1 VSSQTTEQQDWLD
14 SMNEG
19 AQSFQHGRFGDAAG
33 TFSQA
38 TKIFPER
45 VESWINLGA
54 ALLEDKRFDASAA
67 ALKKAISINPKL
79 MISHM
84 MFGDALRQLG
94 LSAQSL
100 ASYRAAVSLQR
111 TPMALNKLACA
122 LRAKKEVIE
131 AEALFREAIRLEP
144 DFMLAKVNLATLHIE
159 MFQFEEAKIQ
169 LSALAKRKL
178 SPAER
183 EEVAKS
189 RLVLSEYFRLKEPL
203 AALSTEN
210 NLAALEVALAN
221 TPFGDGEVDEGALKT
236 IRSYIK
242 FANDHTD
249 YPSTLVTDL
258 PREWPFLEAMFM
270 VPMVNTVSEYLEIR
284 AKKGE
289 GEKATGALLES
300 VNMEAVIK
308 AARTTRLDLH
318 DPIKA
323 ELHLRHWHALAC
335 REVPGFFPGH
345 FKYTQNRTANSPT
358 LKRVEPALASSTF
371 RYFISDIYPGLK
383 PGLTRAVIVWMTV
396 CNLHLFADG
405 NGRVAMSWLNRELEW
420 AGLMP
425 ALFPSELGL
434 KGELGEAMKAV
445 RKSDADLSPVFAV
458 IAKAQSYA
466 VAFCKELSKSCNAET
481 GFLESQDTR
490 S

>member
-1 VSSQTTEQQDWLD
+1 
-14 SMNEG
+14 MNEG
-19 AQSFQHGRFGDAAG
+19 ARNFQHGRFGDAAG

-54 ALLEDKRFDASAA
+54 ALLEDKRFDASAT
-67 ALKKAISINPKL
+67 ALQKAISINPKL
-79 MISHM
+79 MLSHM

-111 TPMALNKLACA
+111 TPMGLNKLACA
-122 LRAKKEVIE
+122 LRAKREVIE
-131 AEALFREAIRLEP
+131 AEALFREAIRLQP
-144 DFMLAKVNLATLHIE
+144 DFTLAEVNLATLHIE

-178 SPAER
+178 SPTER

-203 AALSTEN
+203 AVLSTEN
-210 NLAALEVALAN
+210 NPVALEIALTN
-221 TPFGDGEVDEGALKT
+221 TPSGEVDEDALKT

-242 FANDHTD
+242 AANDVTNQ
-249 YPSTLVTDL
+249 PSTLVADL
-258 PREWPFLEAMFM
+258 PGEWPFLEAMFM

-345 FKYTQNRTANSPT
+345 FKYTQNFTANTPT

-396 CNLHLFADG
+396 CNLHPFADG

-425 ALFPSELGL
+425 ALFPSALSL
-434 KGELGEAMKAV
+434 KGELGEAMKAA
-445 RKSDADLSPVFAV
+445 RTSDADLSPVFAV
-458 IAKAQSYA
+458 IARAQSYA
-466 VAFCKELSKSCNAET
+466 VAFCKELS
-481 GFLESQDTR
+481 R